1 MPAVRQLARG
11 IVRPIK
17 HLPSR
22 AHRKRLSSQTGLVT
36 GHDRVYTYHV
46 RKTAGTSLIMA
57 FIGLSGDADE
67 LYDKVYES
75 GRWIEAQGRVYVLSE
90 RHLLTEG
97 YYFMG
102 SSHQPVHAI
111 TVPPNTF
118 RMTCLRDPVGRVLS
132 HYRMLVHYMRESPE
146 LARHEA
152 AWMGNGLGGFLDCIP
167 KEHLLRQLYMFS
179 KSFDVNEAVDF
190 LNGIEFIMRQETF
203 DADLARLGEILQL
216 PLQSHR
222 AKNFKAEA
230 EIPDDQV
237 ERLREMMRPE
247 YDMLE
252 RLGRGT
258 AG

>member
-1 MPAVRQLARG
+1 MSAARQLVKG
-11 IVRPIK
+11 IVRPLK

-22 AHRKRLSSQTGLVT
+22 AHRKRLASQNKLVT
-36 GHDRVYTYHV
+36 GHDRVYMYHI
-46 RKTAGTSLIMA
+46 RKTAGTSMGMA
-57 FIGLSGDADE
+57 FIGLSGDADT
-67 LYDKVYES
+67 LYNKVYES
-75 GRWIEAQGRVYVLSE
+75 GRWIEAQGRVYVRAE
-90 RHLLTEG
+90 RHLITEG

-102 SSHQPVHAI
+102 SSHQPAHAI

-118 RMTCLRDPVGRVLS
+118 RITCLRDPVSRVLS
-132 HYRMLVHYMRESPE
+132 HYRMLVHYMRETPE
-146 LARHEA
+146 LAHHEA
-152 AWMGNGLGGFLDCIP
+152 AYMGDGLGGFLDRIP

-179 KSFDVNEAVDF
+179 RTFDVNEAVDF
-190 LNGIEFIMRQETF
+190 LNGIEFIMRQESF
-203 DADLARLGEILQL
+203 DADLTRLGEILQL
-216 PLQSHR
+216 PLKSHR
-222 AKNFKAEA
+222 AKNYKAEA